1 MPHENTEYRRGNYSY
16 THLKQRKT
24 EAMLVNRKLEKYT
37 SVSVFK
43 QCFYRH
49 TQTNRFIS
57 KNHITPSSR
66 AENRDTETFNRPSA
80 SKEHNMLLM

>member
-1 MPHENTEYRRGNYSY
+1 MPHENTEYRRGSYSY

-43 QCFYRH
+43 LFLQAH
-49 TQTNRFIS
+49 THTHRQTGLYLKTTS
-57 KNHITPSSR
+57 HR
-66 AENRDTETFNRPSA
+66 AAEQ
-80 SKEHNMLLM
+80 

>member
-1 MPHENTEYRRGNYSY
+1 MPHENTEYRRGSYSY

-43 QCFYRH
+43 LFLQAHTH

-57 KNHITPSSR
+57 KNHITPSSG
-66 AENRDTETFNRPSA
+66 AVN
-80 SKEHNMLLM
+80 